1 MLVAIVESGVIVKI
15 GDYRDLFPGTSFP
28 VNGPD
33 AAWMQENNCLYVT
46 VWKAHDSR
54 TQKLVPAEP
63 YLENNQVYT
72 VSVADKTQEEKD
84 ADTLSQATSVRA
96 DRAKR
101 LQDTDWVVIKHL
113 ERNENIPGAWE
124 VYRQALRD
132 VPTQAGFPW
141 DVVWPAK
148 PE

>member
-15 GDYRDLFPGTSFP
+15 GDYRDLFPETSFP

-33 AAWMQENNCLYVT
+33 AGWMQENNCLYVT

-72 VSVADKTQEEKD
+72 VAVADKTQAEKD
-84 ADTLSQATSVRA
+84 ADTASQAATVRA
-96 DRAKR
+96 DRNKR
-101 LQDTDWVVIKHL
+101 LADTDWRVIKHL
-113 ERNENIPGAWE
+113 ELNENIPGVWE
-124 VYRQALRD
+124 VYRQNLRD
-132 VPTQAGFPW
+132 VPSQAGFPW
-141 DVVWPAK
+141 DVQWPDQ
-148 PE
+148 PV

>member
-15 GDYRDLFPGTSFP
+15 GDYRDLFPETSFP

-33 AAWMQENNCLYVT
+33 AGWMQENNCLYVT

-72 VSVADKTQEEKD
+72 VAVADKTQAEKD
-84 ADTLSQATSVRA
+84 ADTASQAATVRA
-96 DRAKR
+96 DRNKR
-101 LQDTDWVVIKHL
+101 LSGCDWTQLADSPVDKA
-113 ERNENIPGAWE
+113 AWAA
-124 VYRQALRD
+124 YRQSLRD
-132 VPTQAGFPW
+132 VPSQAGFPW
-141 DVVWPAK
+141 DVQWPDQ